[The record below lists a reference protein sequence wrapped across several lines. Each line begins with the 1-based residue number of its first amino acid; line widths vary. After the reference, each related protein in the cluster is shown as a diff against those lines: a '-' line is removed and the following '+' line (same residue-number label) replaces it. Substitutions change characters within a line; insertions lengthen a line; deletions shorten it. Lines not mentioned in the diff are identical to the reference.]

1 MTDYYRLHVLLRPDN
16 PQDALVI
23 EALERL
29 GGRGKS
35 KWVRRV
41 LYEAV
46 TGPARSEILA
56 EVQAVKLAVERLER
70 NGLTVQ
76 AEPDQEQEKEP
87 DQAAENLDGMLD
99 RLADW

>member
-1 MTDYYRLHVLLRPDN
+1 MTNYYRLHVLLRPDN
-16 PQDALVI
+16 PRDALVI

-29 GGRGKS
+29 GDRGKS
-35 KWVRRV
+35 KWVRQV

-70 NGLTVQ
+70 NGLAVQ
-76 AEPDQEQEKEP
+76 SEPQQEEEP
-87 DQAAENLDGMLD
+87 DQAADNLDGMLD
-99 RLADW
+99 RLASW

>member
-1 MTDYYRLHVLLRPDN
+1 MTDYYRLHVLLKPDN

-29 GGRGKS
+29 GDRGKS
-35 KWVRRV
+35 KWVRRM

-76 AEPDQEQEKEP
+76 DKPEQDEKEP
-87 DQAAENLDGMLD
+87 NQAAENLDGLLD
-99 RLADW
+99 RLAEW